1 MSSERLRRV
10 TLTGDVS
17 GEYVVLEER
26 SDGSL
31 VVAPDR
37 TWAPGATAASPV
49 GDTRSPLARLLRRAE
64 EASVNVP
71 ELLARWGVLLGE
83 DERVLEFLNVEI
95 DGTPAF
101 LAITSQ
107 RFISVSVGTRG
118 SPLTRAYLLS
128 AASEVGMVRRRMS
141 SKLRV
146 SWHGSEMLIGG
157 VSRGVLLRVEELLAS
172 HRLD

>member
-17 GEYVVLEER
+17 GKYVVLEER

-37 TWAPGATAASPV
+37 RGAPGTTAARPV
-49 GDTRSPLARLLRRAE
+49 GDDRSPLARLLRRAE
-64 EASVNVP
+64 EAPVNVP

-95 DGTPAF
+95 DGTLAF

-107 RFISVSVGTRG
+107 RSISVSIGARG

-128 AASEVGMVRRRMS
+128 AASGVSMVRRGMS

-157 VSRGVLLRVEELLAS
+157 VSRGVLLRVQGLLAA
-172 HRLD
+172 HHLD